1 MTRAHFGEFDT
12 EHKSVSEMLAR
23 SRTSVWIGIGTWLNI
38 SVRFRNEGL
47 IVRRHWI
54 LLALS
59 R

>member
-1 MTRAHFGEFDT
+1 MTRVHFGVFDT
-12 EHKSVSEMLAR
+12 EHKSVSETLAR

-38 SVRFRNEGL
+38 SVRFRKEGL
-47 IVRRHWI
+47 IVHRHWI

>member
-12 EHKSVSEMLAR
+12 EYKSVSETLAR
-23 SRTSVWIGIGTWLNI
+23 SRTSVWIWVGTWLNI